1 MPQPETQNPKHE
13 TGPQALLGVGRPNPL
28 PSPEMSETLHLLY
41 LDRYHLD
48 DVLFVQALARSL
60 AGAGQAAPPCVIVH
74 GSGERAERML
84 EGEGLFLERDGEV
97 LRGTSPAEVT
107 LLERALRETSQKLV
121 AALTD
126 AMVYAVGV
134 QGADRSLLRPA
145 PDGKA
150 TGRLSTGKT
159 GWIRE
164 LAAKRAVPV
173 IAATV
178 MDPEQGHLQEV
189 STAEA
194 VIALGRAF
202 AAEGDVEVVFFTK
215 TNRPGLPGAAGML
228 PAVAMAELPSPD
240 VLPEPVAL
248 RHVAETGLPV
258 RITNVGALLTGEGTR
273 VAR

>member
-1 MPQPETQNPKHE
+1 MNE
-13 TGPQALLGVGRPNPL
+13 A
-28 PSPEMSETLHLLY
+28 LHLLC

-84 EGEGLFLERDGEV
+84 EGQGIFLERKNGV
-97 LRGTSPAEVT
+97 LQGTSPGEVA

-134 QGADRSLLRPA
+134 QGADRSLLRMM
-145 PDGKA
+145 PDGE
-150 TGRLSTGKT
+150 TGGRLAVGKT

-164 LAAKRAVPV
+164 LAAKRALPA

-178 MDPEQGHLQEV
+178 LDPERGHLQEV

-194 VIALGRAF
+194 VVALGQAF
-202 AAEGDVEVVFFTK
+202 GAEGSVEVVFFTK
-215 TNRPGLPGAAGML
+215 TNRPGLL
-228 PAVAMAELPSPD
+228 REKAVLSEIAVEELPGES
-240 VLPEPVAL
+240 VLPEPL
-248 RHVAETGLPV
+248 SLQHVAKTGLPV
-258 RITNVGALLTGEGTR
+258 RITSVGAFLTGEGTR
-273 VAR
+273 VVL